1 MYHEPRKRSRFK
13 IQSMVS
19 IESISVLHHLFL
31 NIYLFG
37 CAGSSL
43 LCGLLI
49 VAASPV
55 AELLLW
61 VLRLQ

>member
-13 IQSMVS
+13 IKSMAS

-31 NIYLFG
+31 NIYLFS